1 MWRSREYS
9 MCCGRT
15 WLWSISSATARRS
28 MSKVFNVEQKPLQ
41 DCKTIFFRVLLV
53 WSVWID
59 PIESHQNHFVHY
71 TNFDPK
77 VFKQIQIEACDL
89 VKNLLESCAKH
100 QAARSGALRTPRVNS
115 VNSTVN
121 CLGKFCQDSGFVS
134 TTRASLR
141 TLALSAPGVSPSKHA
156 MERFSGQMP
165 RLTRACAKSLRVRSW
180 SWAKAFVGKIKIA
193 VAFSRRNKASKIAV
207 K

>member
-41 DCKTIFFRVLLV
+41 DCKTIFFRVLLG

-89 VKNLLESCAKH
+89 VQNLLEGCAKH
-100 QAARSGALRTPRVNS
+100 QAARSGALRTPSKLSKLNS
-115 VNSTVN
+115 K
-121 CLGKFCQDSGFVS
+121 LFGEI
-134 TTRASLR
+134 L
-141 TLALSAPGVSPSKHA
+141 
-156 MERFSGQMP
+156 P
-165 RLTRACAKSLRVRSW
+165 RLWVCKYYACLFANPCSLCTRCISIQACD
-180 SWAKAFVGKIKIA
+180 GKIFWTNATI
-193 VAFSRRNKASKIAV
+193 N
-207 K
+207 